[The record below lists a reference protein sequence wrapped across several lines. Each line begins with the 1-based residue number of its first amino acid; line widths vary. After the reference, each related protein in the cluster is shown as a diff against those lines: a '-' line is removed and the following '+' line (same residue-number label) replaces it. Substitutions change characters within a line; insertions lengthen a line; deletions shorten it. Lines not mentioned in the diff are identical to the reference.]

1 MGDILCKVFNIL
13 RLIIF
18 QTAKVNVVR
27 EKIIFGTRH
36 SQVHF
41 FCVES
46 EPNLA
51 VEKTNNYPLRAGDV

>member
-1 MGDILCKVFNIL
+1 MVDILCKIFNIL

-18 QTAKVNVVR
+18 KQLKVNVVR

-41 FCVES
+41 FV
-46 EPNLA
+46 
-51 VEKTNNYPLRAGDV
+51 